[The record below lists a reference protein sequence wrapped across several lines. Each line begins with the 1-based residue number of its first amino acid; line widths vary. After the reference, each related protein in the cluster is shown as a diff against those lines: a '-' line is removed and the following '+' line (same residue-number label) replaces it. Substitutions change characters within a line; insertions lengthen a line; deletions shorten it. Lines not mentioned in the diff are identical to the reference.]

1 MGGGDSLYDKIDKG
15 VRGCK
20 VVVSCVTT
28 KYSLSANCRREV
40 SLADALK
47 KPIIPLLLEQMT
59 WPPEGPM
66 SMPFTQLLYVNFCKP
81 DIEIQN
87 HWKVPQFDE
96 LLEKLSKHIPKID
109 FVSDSNPKQS
119 ETMQR
124 VEVEKKSEKKLLSET
139 DTKPTSVSGAK
150 SKYQKESDTDKKKEM
165 KPIHVTPEQK
175 KSSACNLL

>member
-1 MGGGDSLYDKIDKG
+1 
-15 VRGCK
+15 
-20 VVVSCVTT
+20 
-28 KYSLSANCRREV
+28 
-40 SLADALK
+40 
-47 KPIIPLLLEQMT
+47 MT

-66 SMPFTQLLYVNFCKP
+66 SMPFTQLLYVDFCKP

-109 FVSDSNPKQS
+109 FVSDSNSKKS
-119 ETMQR
+119 ETVQR
-124 VEVEKKSEKKLLSET
+124 VEVEKKSET
-139 DTKPTSVSGAK
+139 DTKPTFVSGAK
-150 SKYQKESDTDKKKEM
+150 SKYQKNSDTDKKKEM